1 MLFPEQFF
9 EMHFDLGEFLN
20 LFCVFPLLFVSFV
33 SELVRRS
40 FVLLCLVSTEIWNL
54 CHVDRTLVEGRVRE
68 QSLRSD

>member
-20 LFCVFPLLFVSFV
+20 LFCVFPLLFVC
-33 SELVRRS
+33 VRRS

>member
-20 LFCVFPLLFVSFV
+20 LFCVFPFVVRLCPNLFG
-33 SELVRRS
+33 RS
-40 FVLLCLVSTEIWNL
+40 FVLFCLGSTEIWNL
-54 CHVDRTLVEGRVRE
+54 CRGDRTVVEGRVRE